1 MGLSYR
7 WHFRSCTRETGLA
20 AKNVS
25 SWKNWEL
32 VKKPYD
38 EIIQLDGT
46 RRDVVNVVLIF
57 IIETH
62 EAPHLLVKFKL
73 LATSVIPTS
82 KQIMHESSN
91 HSS

>member
-7 WHFRSCTRETGLA
+7 WHIRSCTHEAGLA
-20 AKNVS
+20 AENDS

-32 VKKPYD
+32 MKKSYD
-38 EIIQLDGT
+38 ESIQLDDGT
-46 RRDVVNVVLIF
+46 RRDDVNAVLIF

-82 KQIMHESSN
+82 LEN
-91 HSS
+91 HA

>member
-20 AKNVS
+20 AENGS

-32 VKKPYD
+32 MKKSY
-38 EIIQLDGT
+38 DGT
-46 RRDVVNVVLIF
+46 RRDVINAVLIF
-57 IIETH
+57 IMETH
-62 EAPHLLVKFKL
+62 EAPYLLVKFKL

-82 KQIMHESSN
+82 VSN
-91 HSS
+91 HA

>member
-20 AKNVS
+20 AKNDS

-32 VKKPYD
+32 MKKSYD
-38 EIIQLDGT
+38 EIIQLDDGT
-46 RRDVVNVVLIF
+46 RRDDVNAALIF

-73 LATSVIPTS
+73 LATSVTPTS
-82 KQIMHESSN
+82 IAN
-91 HSS
+91 HA

>member
-7 WHFRSCTRETGLA
+7 WHIRSCTREADLA
-20 AKNVS
+20 AENDS

-32 VKKPYD
+32 MKKSYS
-38 EIIQLDGT
+38 ESIQLDDGT
-46 RRDVVNVVLIF
+46 RRGVINAVLIF

-62 EAPHLLVKFKL
+62 EASHLLVKFKM

-82 KQIMHESSN
+82 LEN
-91 HSS
+91 HA